1 VGSEEGLLWIGYSR
15 TKGKSEETGLEDR
28 KDTKS
33 HLPLLMCEA
42 SLVRLW
48 SILYVFLMTK

>member
-1 VGSEEGLLWIGYSR
+1 MGSEEGLLWIGYSR